1 MALKFA
7 QLEGKAKKSSLNQF
21 QYQDGDNVVRMV
33 GDVLPRY
40 VYWIKG
46 ENAKNIPMEC
56 LSFNRST
63 ETFDNKEKDWV
74 KQYHPEMKCGWSYA
88 IQCIDP
94 KDGQV
99 KVLNLK
105 KKLLEQVMLA
115 AEDLG
120 DPTDP
125 ETGWDLHFKRVKT
138 GPMAFNVE
146 YQLQVLRCKTRATTY
161 EQVEI
166 GKKEQELGRKLTD
179 EEKESIVELKSM
191 DEVLPRPSPDAQK
204 ELLDRVRA
212 GSSDAPAEVES
223 EFKEGND
230 EKKW

>member
-7 QLEGKAKKSSLNQF
+7 ELEGKAKKSSINQF
-21 QYQDGDNVVRMV
+21 QYVDGDNVVRMV
-33 GDVLPRY
+33 GDILPRY

-74 KQYHPEMKCGWSYA
+74 KTYHPEMKCGWSYA

-120 DPTDP
+120 DPTDT
-125 ETGWDLHFKRVKT
+125 ETGWDLHFNRKKT

-146 YQLQVLRCKTRATTY
+146 YQLQVLRCKVRALS
-161 EQVEI
+161 E
-166 GKKEQELGRKLTD
+166 D
-179 EEKESIVELKSM
+179 EKAAIAELKSR

-212 GSSDAPAEVES
+212 GANEAPAEVES
-223 EFKEGND
+223 EFSA

>member
-1 MALKFA
+1 MAIKFA
-7 QLEGKAKKSSLNQF
+7 DSKGAAQKSSIV
-21 QYQDGDNVVRMV
+21 QYTYVEGDNSVRMV
-33 GDVLPRY
+33 GDILPRY
-40 VYWIKG
+40 VYWVKG
-46 ENAKNIPMEC
+46 ENGKNIPMEC
-56 LSFNRST
+56 LAFNRDK
-63 ETFDNKEKDWV
+63 EAFDNVETDWV
-74 KQYHPEMKCGWSYA
+74 RKYNPEMKCGWSYA
-88 IQCIDP
+88 TQCIDP

-105 KKLLEQVMLA
+105 KKLLEQIQLT

-120 DPTDP
+120 NPFDV
-125 ETGWDLHFKRVKT
+125 ETGWDIHFKRVKT

-146 YQLQVLRCKTRATTY
+146 YQLQVLRCKTRA
-161 EQVEI
+161 
-166 GKKEQELGRKLTD
+166 LTD

>member
-7 QLEGKAKKSSLNQF
+7 QLEGKAKKSSINQF

-33 GDVLPRY
+33 GDILPRY

-46 ENAKNIPMEC
+46 ENDKNIPMEC

-74 KQYHPEMKCGWSYA
+74 RQYNPDMKCGWSYA

-105 KKLLEQVMLA
+105 KKLLEQIMLA

-120 DPTDP
+120 DPTNA
-125 ETGWDLHFKRVKT
+125 ETGWDIAFKRVKT

-146 YQLQVLRCKTRATTY
+146 YQLQVLRCKTRAL
-161 EQVEI
+161 EEA
-166 GKKEQELGRKLTD
+166 EL
-179 EEKESIVELKSM
+179 EAIAELKSM
-191 DEVLPRPSPDAQK
+191 DEVLPRPSADAQK

-212 GSSDAPAEVES
+212 GGNDAPAAEVAKEFS
-223 EFKEGND
+223 EGSEQ
-230 EKKW
+230 KW

>member
-7 QLEGKAKKSSLNQF
+7 ELEGKAKKSSINQF
-21 QYQDGDNVVRMV
+21 QYVDGDNVVRMV
-33 GDVLPRY
+33 GDILPRY

-74 KQYHPEMKCGWSYA
+74 KTYHPEMKCGWSYA

-120 DPTDP
+120 DPTDT
-125 ETGWDLHFKRVKT
+125 ETGWDLHFNRKKT

-146 YQLQVLRCKTRATTY
+146 YQLQVLRCKVRALS
-161 EQVEI
+161 E
-166 GKKEQELGRKLTD
+166 D
-179 EEKESIVELKSM
+179 EKASIAELKSI

-212 GSSDAPAEVES
+212 GANEAPAEVES
-223 EFKEGND
+223 EFSA

>member
-7 QLEGKAKKSSLNQF
+7 ELEGKAKKSSINQF
-21 QYQDGDNVVRMV
+21 QYVDGDNVVRMV
-33 GDVLPRY
+33 GDILPRY

-46 ENAKNIPMEC
+46 ENAKNIPKEC

-74 KQYHPEMKCGWSYA
+74 KTYHPEMKCGWSYA

-94 KDGQV
+94 KDGHV

-105 KKLLEQVMLA
+105 KKLLDQVMLA

-120 DPTDP
+120 DPTDT
-125 ETGWDLHFKRVKT
+125 ETGWDLHINRKKT

-146 YQLQVLRCKTRATTY
+146 YQLQVLRCNVRALS
-161 EQVEI
+161 E
-166 GKKEQELGRKLTD
+166 D
-179 EEKESIVELKSM
+179 EKASIAELKSM

-212 GSSDAPAEVES
+212 GANEAPAEVES
-223 EFKEGND
+223 EFSA

>member
-7 QLEGKAKKSSLNQF
+7 QLEGKAKKSSINQF

-33 GDVLPRY
+33 GDILPRY

-74 KQYHPEMKCGWSYA
+74 KQYNPEMKCGWSYA
-88 IQCIDP
+88 IQCLDP

-120 DPTDP
+120 DPTNT
-125 ETGWDLHFKRVKT
+125 ETGWDVCFKRVKT

-146 YQLQVLRCKTRATTY
+146 YQLQVLRCKTRALN
-161 EQVEI
+161 EE
-166 GKKEQELGRKLTD
+166 ELEAIAD
-179 EEKESIVELKSM
+179 LKSM
-191 DEVLPRPSPDAQK
+191 DEVLPRPIAHDQK
-204 ELLDRVRA
+204 ELLDRVRS
-212 GSSDAPAEVES
+212 GSSEAPDAEVAS
-223 EFKEGND
+223 EFSEGA
-230 EKKW
+230 EQKW